1 MKNII
6 RNAVLTN
13 FPNFYNKLKQLRYE
27 NNVLPR
33 EFRNHLKN
41 LSKNDLVI
49 DLGANIGMVTESLA
63 KRGPQ
68 VIAFEPNTKAF
79 SKLRTVANNYSN
91 IEIRNEAAGIANQ
104 QTKLFFH
111 KETQNTNIDKT
122 QASSL
127 LDNKPNISKENYELV
142 NEIDFS
148 EFIQSLNQNIELIKI
163 DIEGYEIPLLNHM
176 LDKKVIEKVNKIYV
190 ETHENKFSDLIKPT
204 LKLKSRITLEG
215 YEKKFFF
222 DWH

>member
-6 RNAVLTN
+6 RNAVLKN
-13 FPNFYNKLKQLRYE
+13 FPNFYNRLKQFRYE

-33 EFRNHLKN
+33 QFRDHLKN

-49 DLGANIGMVTESLA
+49 DLGANVGMVTESLA
-63 KRGPQ
+63 KRGSQ
-68 VIAFEPNTKAF
+68 VIAFEPNSKAF
-79 SKLRTVANNYSN
+79 SKLRTISNNYLN

-111 KETQNTNIDKT
+111 KETQHTNKDKT

-148 EFIQSLNQNIELIKI
+148 EFIKSLNKKIELIKI
-163 DIEGYEIPLLNHM
+163 DIEGYEIPLINHM
-176 LDKKVIEKVNKIYV
+176 LDKKVIEKVNKIYL
-190 ETHENKFSDLIKPT
+190 ETHEHKFPDLINPT
-204 LKLKSRITLEG
+204 LKLKSRIISEG